1 MMTLRCT
8 QRLLTRLPATAA
20 AESTAPTT
28 LLGDWYAAPLFIG
41 PARLVLCASERSLL
55 PVILPLK
62 PAVSLAARLPDALVE
77 TLQALGIPDTV
88 IDRERAAMTP
98 CQVGRTTNR
107 AVLGT
112 VVDLVWHARA
122 IVADGGTLDLPT
134 LRFHLWEMPCSILK
148 YDAPGRRT
156 RALLGAA

>member
-8 QRLLTRLPATAA
+8 QRLLTRLPATTG

-62 PAVSLAARLPDALVE
+62 PAVSLPDRLPDALVE
-77 TLQALGIPDTV
+77 TLQALGIPDAV

-122 IVADGGTLDLPT
+122 IIADGGTLDLPT

-148 YDAPGRRT
+148 YDVPGRRT
-156 RALLGAA
+156 RDLLGAA